1 MITKNKETQISKD
14 VQNKKLRIVRAFDAP
29 VADVWR
35 AWTESDLLNSW
46 WAPKPWKAKT
56 KTMNF
61 REGGFWLYCM
71 EGPDGTQHWAHRFR
85 DLNLYLILQFTTSSK
100 LIYIIQCGV
109 GNLRECFFC
118 KKSLVGS
125 YDYVGE
131 SHESHQY
138 IVIDHDVGE
147 VFKKTDVLPARI
159 HRGPGSQDDSFL
171 ASRLRRWCR

>member
-14 VQNKKLRIVRAFDAP
+14 VQNKKLRVVREFDAP

-71 EGPDGTQHWAHRFR
+71 EGPDGTQHWARADYEKITPGKSFMFVDSFCDEEGNKIDTAPSMHWKNDFIPTSTGTRVEVELTFANEA
-85 DLNLYLILQFTTSSK
+85 DMEKIIEMGFKEGFTAA
-100 LIYIIQCGV
+100 L
-109 GNLRECFFC
+109 GNLDEMLDR
-118 KKSLVGS
+118 V
-125 YDYVGE
+125 
-131 SHESHQY
+131 
-138 IVIDHDVGE
+138 
-147 VFKKTDVLPARI
+147 
-159 HRGPGSQDDSFL
+159 
-171 ASRLRRWCR
+171 